1 MNWHQ
6 TGKKDY
12 LTIVFVFDFDF
23 DFDKMI
29 IHSSIII
36 AYENKLE
43 RTLKTVFSTGVID
56 HLKK

>member
-1 MNWHQ
+1 MKQ
-6 TGKKDY
+6 EKKDY
-12 LTIVFVFDFDF
+12 LTIVF

-36 AYENKLE
+36 GYENKLE
-43 RTLKTVFSTGVID
+43 RTLKTVFSVGVID